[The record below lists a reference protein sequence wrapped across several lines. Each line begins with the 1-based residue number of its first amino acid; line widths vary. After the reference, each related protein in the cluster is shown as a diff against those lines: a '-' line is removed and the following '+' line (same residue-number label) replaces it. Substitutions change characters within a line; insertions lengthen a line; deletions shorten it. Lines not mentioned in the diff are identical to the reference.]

1 MKECRGR
8 AREENR
14 SQVRGE
20 NSPGSPKKEKDDPA
34 LCPPV
39 SESLEP
45 SLELDRIP
53 ASVSLS
59 APKKCPYF
67 KVISPVPSLSV
78 SSLKGESPYSE
89 KEDQALTSDD
99 GGQEFEKPLNNS
111 VQSGSVQSADVSQH
125 RSVTEFEF

>member
-1 MKECRGR
+1 MKECRSR

-20 NSPGSPKKEKDDPA
+20 NSPGSPKKEEDDPA

-39 SESLEP
+39 SEILEP

-59 APKKCPYF
+59 ATKKCHYF
-67 KVISPVPSLSV
+67 KDFKIPVNL
-78 SSLKGESPYSE
+78 
-89 KEDQALTSDD
+89 
-99 GGQEFEKPLNNS
+99 
-111 VQSGSVQSADVSQH
+111 
-125 RSVTEFEF
+125 

>member
-1 MKECRGR
+1 MKECRSR

-20 NSPGSPKKEKDDPA
+20 NSPGSPKKVEDDPA

-39 SESLEP
+39 SGSLES
-45 SLELDRIP
+45 SLELDGIP